1 MIIGQ
6 QHEIHHVGHV
16 IVVTSHR
23 ITSNLQD
30 TRLDQSENTLIDE
43 MSYPGILSDYIISN
57 GTFRSLSTE

>member
-16 IVVTSHR
+16 TVVTSHR

-30 TRLDQSENTLIDE
+30 THLDQSENTLIDE
-43 MSYPGILSDYIISN
+43 MSYPGILSDYTTSN

>member
-6 QHEIHHVGHV
+6 QHEIHYLGHV

-23 ITSNLQD
+23 ITSNPQD

-43 MSYPGILSDYIISN
+43 MSYPGILSDYTTSN

>member
-16 IVVTSHR
+16 IVVTFLR
-23 ITSNLQD
+23 ITSDPQD

-43 MSYPGILSDYIISN
+43 MSYPGILSDYTTSN

>member
-16 IVVTSHR
+16 IVVTFLR
-23 ITSNLQD
+23 ITSDPQD

-43 MSYPGILSDYIISN
+43 MSYPGILSDYTISN

>member
-30 TRLDQSENTLIDE
+30 TRLDQSKNTLIDE
-43 MSYPGILSDYIISN
+43 MSYPGILSDYTISN